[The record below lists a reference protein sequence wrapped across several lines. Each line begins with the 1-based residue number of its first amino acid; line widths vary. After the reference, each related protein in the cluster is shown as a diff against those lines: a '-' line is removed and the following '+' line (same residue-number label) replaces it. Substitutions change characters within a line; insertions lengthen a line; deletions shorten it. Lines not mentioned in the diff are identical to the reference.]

1 MEQLLAT
8 GGHQLTGATDSGEVV
23 LLEQGGR
30 FLELLLQGAGCLQMV
45 VISRP
50 HTLPVEAEGTQAN
63 HRNTETGEH
72 PGGDAVQPGHEGG
85 LALNPP
91 GREGTLEHLQGPGA
105 ARTTPGP
112 IGRGREVETG
122 PVR

>member
-1 MEQLLAT
+1 MEQLLAA

-30 FLELLLQGAGCLQMV
+30 FLQLLFQGAGGLQLV

-50 HTLPVEAEGTQAN
+50 HALPVEAEGTQAD

-72 PGGDAVQPGHEGG
+72 PRGDAVQPGQQGG
-85 LALNPP
+85 LALNPSS
-91 GREGTLEHLQGPGA
+91 GEGTLENLQGPRA

-112 IGRGREVETG
+112 IGRGRVAETG